1 MWHPCHI
8 HFAERHQNPQLKIL
22 SSIVNKFTG
31 IIPPM
36 ENSDSL
42 NQQRRFG
49 GISRLYG
56 DSAMNRYADSH
67 ICIIGVGGVGSWAVE
82 ALARSAIG
90 QLTLIDMDHI
100 AESNI
105 NRQLP
110 ALSSTVGKNK
120 IAVMEERIREINPA
134 CRVNLVDDFLSQ
146 ENIDQYILTN
156 MDFVI
161 DCIDD
166 FRLKAAL
173 IAYCKNRKIRLVT
186 TGGAGGK
193 TDPSRIRQTDLARSE
208 QDPLLAKTR
217 SLLRQRYDFPRNV
230 KRKFGIASVWSDE
243 QQIFQ
248 WDDGSLRHQ
257 RPQSCSNQSL
267 NCGGLGSSMPVTAT
281 FGNIAAAYVLGKLT

>member
-1 MWHPCHI
+1 
-8 HFAERHQNPQLKIL
+8 
-22 SSIVNKFTG
+22 
-31 IIPPM
+31 M
-36 ENSDSL
+36 ENSDSPDL
-42 NQQRRFG
+42 QRRFG
-49 GISRLYG
+49 GISRLFG
-56 DSAMNRYADSH
+56 ENSLRRYAKAH
-67 ICIIGVGGVGSWAVE
+67 ICIIGIGGVGSWAVE

-90 QLTLIDMDHI
+90 EITLIDMDHI

-110 ALSSTVGKNK
+110 ALSSTLGKNK
-120 IAVMEERIREINPA
+120 IEVMSERIRQINPD
-134 CRVNLVDDFLSQ
+134 CSVHLVDDFLSQ
-146 ENIDQYILTN
+146 ENIEKLIKLD

-173 IAYCKNRKIRLVT
+173 IHSCKSRNISLVT

-193 TDPSRIRQTDLARSE
+193 ADPSRIQQTDLARSE

-217 SLLRQRYDFPRNV
+217 SLLRQRYNFPRNV
-230 KRKFGIASVWSDE
+230 KRKFRIASVWSDE
-243 QQIFQ
+243 QQVFQ

-257 RPQSCSNQSL
+257 RPQTCSNQSL

-281 FGNIAAAYVLGKLT
+281 FGTIAAAYVLEKLR